1 MRYRYLLALSLA
13 VTALP
18 ALAHD
23 PLPALDWCR
32 SGRTVPVGEF
42 DFDGR
47 TLRSYQKCTGS
58 GGNPAGSIC
67 ALLPI
72 PTGDDGVI
80 CSPAQCGEF
89 DDDYHVAKMAAFR
102 YCQSLR
108 NLGPKLRSGS
118 AADTDDQ
125 VVPLFAP
132 DQYTFNSS
140 THHTD
145 YDLDE
150 GIKGM
155 CMLCLRAESDDPTE

>member
-1 MRYRYLLALSLA
+1 MRYRYLLALSLIVA
-13 VTALP
+13 ALP

-23 PLPALDWCR
+23 PLPALDWCSR
-32 SGRTVPVGEF
+32 GRTVPVGEF

-58 GGNPAGSIC
+58 GGNPASSIC

-72 PTGDDGVI
+72 PTSGDVE
-80 CSPAQCGEF
+80 CEPNMCGEF

-108 NLGPKLRSGS
+108 NLGPALRSGTAGS
-118 AADTDDQ
+118 SDDQ
-125 VVPLFAP
+125 VVPLFP
-132 DQYTFNSS
+132 PSQHNFNST
-140 THHTD
+140 THHAD

-155 CMLCLRAESDDPTE
+155 CVLCLRAESDDPTE